1 MRAGARHVAV
11 VLGLALAAAYVVQAD
26 DSTRSAARPAAA
38 TVALQPALVSA
49 ADTAG
54 RDYFIARH
62 IQDVIPL
69 GSRSISVP
77 ILMYHYIRP
86 SPSIRTDMLGYRLS
100 VTPQNFEV
108 QMDWLY
114 AHGYHAVNFNDVRA
128 YFAGRTPLPAKP
140 VIITLDDG
148 YRDLYTAAFPVLRA
162 HRFTAVAYIVTSF
175 VNQPAYVTAAQVVE
189 MDRAGIEIA
198 SHTID
203 HASLG
208 GRASFAAD
216 MRELVQSKQWLEQ
229 LVGHPVLDFAYPSG
243 QFNAVAVAAV
253 RAAGYYS
260 AVTEIPST
268 VHSEIDR
275 YTWTRVRV
283 GGGEAMSDFIANLGA
298 CMPSVRVMSRAV
310 DVEDV
315 LPRLPRT
322 MNQPDSRF

>member
-1 MRAGARHVAV
+1 MRAAARHVAV
-11 VLGLALAAAYVVQAD
+11 VLGLALAAAYLVQAD
-26 DSTRSAARPAAA
+26 DSTRPAARPAAA
-38 TVALQPALVSA
+38 AAALEPALVSA
-49 ADTAG
+49 ADTGG
-54 RDYFIARH
+54 RDYFVARQVH
-62 IQDVIPL
+62 DVIPL

-114 AHGYHAVNFNDVRA
+114 AHGFHAVNFNDLRA

-148 YRDLYTAAFPVLRA
+148 YRDLYTAAYPVLQA

-175 VNQPAYVTAAQVVE
+175 VNQPAYVTAAEVVE

-203 HASLG
+203 HSSLG

-216 MRELVQSKQWLEQ
+216 MHQLVQSKQWL
-229 LVGHPVLDFAYPSG
+229 
-243 QFNAVAVAAV
+243 
-253 RAAGYYS
+253 
-260 AVTEIPST
+260 
-268 VHSEIDR
+268 
-275 YTWTRVRV
+275 
-283 GGGEAMSDFIANLGA
+283 
-298 CMPSVRVMSRAV
+298 
-310 DVEDV
+310 
-315 LPRLPRT
+315 
-322 MNQPDSRF
+322 